1 VTLLSDPTPC
11 RYGAP
16 HHLPPR
22 RSSDLPLPVDD
33 NTAMRKVRGR
43 RIGMVFQEPT
53 ATLNPVYTIGHQ
65 VAEVILEHEDIS
77 AAEARLRVV
86 ELLREVGLPSPD
98 RIIDEYPHRLSGG
111 QRQRVV
117 IAMAL
122 ACKPDLLIA
131 DEPTT
136 AFDVTMQAQIM

>member
-43 RIGMVFQEPT
+43 RIGMVFQEPM
-53 ATLNPVYTIGHQ
+53 AALNPVYTIGHQ

-77 AAEARLRVV
+77 AAEARLRRSEEHTS
-86 ELLREVGLPSPD
+86 ELQSRENLVW
-98 RIIDEYPHRLSGG
+98 RL
-111 QRQRVV
+111 
-117 IAMAL
+117 
-122 ACKPDLLIA
+122 LL
-131 DEPTT
+131 ENKK
-136 AFDVTMQAQIM
+136 V